1 MLSVATIAYATDPK
15 VKQIVLFERTPM
27 FDNLQDLNEFANQD
41 LHSQ

>member
-27 FDNLQDLNEFANQD
+27 FDNLQDLDEFANQD